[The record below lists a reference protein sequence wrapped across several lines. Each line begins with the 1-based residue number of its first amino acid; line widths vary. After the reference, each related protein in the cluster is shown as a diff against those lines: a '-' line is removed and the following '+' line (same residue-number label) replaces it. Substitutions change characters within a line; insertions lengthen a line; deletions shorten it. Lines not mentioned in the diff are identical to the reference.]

1 MPAATNPCSAAIAT
15 LLLSLLAAIGALVG
29 LVFGLIR
36 LFAVE
41 RQTKAQEEKNR
52 LEGEALFNDK
62 MTAATTDL
70 YSRRQTGDSAW
81 QDDVPRRNSA
91 IDRLEGLV
99 HERPDQA
106 PRVARLLSVYLREL
120 SGADEVPAQTHP
132 YIRAHAL
139 MYPMDGGTPLSA
151 EEAAQKLNVT
161 AEDISLAA
169 LQTWADA
176 LKPRSDMEN
185 AAQTLGRLRAIAGVD
200 ADAVTI
206 DLRAA
211 NLQGID
217 FEGGNFNRARLEG
230 AQLQGA
236 KLRQAQMQGANL
248 GTRSCRGQSCVTRKC
263 RGQTCRTRKCRGQSS
278 CARKC
283 RGQSSCARKCR
294 GTALRRA
301 DAGGKPRASADAG
314 GKPRCAQMQGAT
326 LFSSKFDAKTTIKV
340 LILRVAAICTL
351 ICRL

>member
-1 MPAATNPCSAAIAT
+1 MQRRHAT

-52 LEGEALFNDK
+52 LEGEALFNEK

-217 FEGGNFNRARLEG
+217 FEGGNFNRRAAEGRAVAGGKAPAAR
-230 AQLQGA
+230 
-236 KLRQAQMQGANL
+236 R
-248 GTRSCRGQSCVTRKC
+248 C
-263 RGQTCRTRKCRGQSS
+263 RGQTS
-278 CARKC
+278 AR
-283 RGQSSCARKCR
+283 AV
-294 GTALRRA
+294 
-301 DAGGKPRASADAG
+301 AGGRAWSRANAG
-314 GKPRCAQMQGAT
+314 GRPVGRANAGGRA
-326 LFSSKFDAKTTIKV
+326 
-340 LILRVAAICTL
+340 
-351 ICRL
+351 

>member
-1 MPAATNPCSAAIAT
+1 MPTATNPCSAAIAT

-41 RQTKAQEEKNR
+41 RQTKAQEEKNT

-151 EEAAQKLNVT
+151 EEAAQELDVT

-169 LQTWADA
+169 LRTWADA

-217 FEGGNFNRARLEG
+217 FEGGNFNGARLNG

-236 KLRQAQMQGANL
+236 NLADAQMQRANL
-248 GTRSCRGQSCVTRKC
+248 ATRRC
-263 RGQTCRTRKCRGQSS
+263 RGQTL
-278 CARKC
+278 CADAHNAGCKPM
-283 RGQSSCARKCR
+283 G
-294 GTALRRA
+294 RA
-301 DAGGKPRASADAG
+301 DAGGRPRRAAGMMRADRCRRRLQGATSGTREMQGATSSRADAG
-314 GKPRCAQMQGAT
+314 GENSFHRSLTQKP
-326 LFSSKFDAKTTIKV
+326 D
-340 LILRVAAICTL
+340 
-351 ICRL
+351 